1 MTNFLNTSEKNRSY
15 LKMEIV
21 ELRNII
27 IENNNTIN
35 KI

>member
-1 MTNFLNTSEKNRSY
+1 MTNFLNTSEKNSY